1 MTAPLLPA
9 AEIRRLLSL
18 IVASSRHDRNRG
30 KSLGMSTIAKRADLS
45 RAFLYRIAAGDRP
58 MGPESQAKL
67 SRALADVTLL
77 QVD

>member
-30 KSLGMSTIAKRADLS
+30 KAIGISTIAKRADLS
-45 RAFLYRIAAGDRP
+45 RAFLYRIAAGDLS
-58 MGPESQAKL
+58 MGPESHAKL
-67 SRALADVTLL
+67 SSALANVRLL